1 MNILI
6 GSKNVSKERSI
17 KLALN
22 ELGYTCVNTKM
33 IEVNSLVSSKP
44 LNEETLIGVQNR
56 NANLY
61 NYAISNNI
69 SFDYLISIEGGYEK
83 VGDAYFIVTYAS
95 VRDINGGEYF
105 GKSMGLQ
112 ITKNMYEWVKAGK
125 SLNSLIEKIELNQ
138 YNKKENGIT
147 GYLTSGL
154 YKRDIVDKEAVISAF
169 KVMENYNTKYK
180 ALEKLIHFK

>member
-22 ELGYTCVNTKM
+22 ELGYTVVNTKM

-69 SFDYLISIEGGYEK
+69 QFDYLISI
-83 VGDAYFIVTYAS
+83 IV
-95 VRDINGGEYF
+95 
-105 GKSMGLQ
+105 
-112 ITKNMYEWVKAGK
+112 
-125 SLNSLIEKIELNQ
+125 
-138 YNKKENGIT
+138 
-147 GYLTSGL
+147 
-154 YKRDIVDKEAVISAF
+154 
-169 KVMENYNTKYK
+169 VMRK
-180 ALEKLIHFK
+180 

>member
-105 GKSMGLQ
+105 GKSMGIKLK
-112 ITKNMYEWVKAGK
+112 KNMYEWVKAGK

-138 YNKKENGIT
+138 CNKKENGIT

-180 ALEKLIHFK
+180 ALEKLIHFQ

>member
-83 VGDAYFIVTYAS
+83 V
-95 VRDINGGEYF
+95 
-105 GKSMGLQ
+105 
-112 ITKNMYEWVKAGK
+112 
-125 SLNSLIEKIELNQ
+125 
-138 YNKKENGIT
+138 
-147 GYLTSGL
+147 
-154 YKRDIVDKEAVISAF
+154 
-169 KVMENYNTKYK
+169 
-180 ALEKLIHFK
+180 

>member
-22 ELGYTCVNTKM
+22 ELGYTVVNTKM

-69 SFDYLISIEGGYEK
+69 SFDYLISTFFLLYLIWMEY
-83 VGDAYFIVTYAS
+83 S
-95 VRDINGGEYF
+95 V
-105 GKSMGLQ
+105 K
-112 ITKNMYEWVKAGK
+112 
-125 SLNSLIEKIELNQ
+125 
-138 YNKKENGIT
+138 
-147 GYLTSGL
+147 
-154 YKRDIVDKEAVISAF
+154 
-169 KVMENYNTKYK
+169 
-180 ALEKLIHFK
+180 

>member
-22 ELGYTCVNTKM
+22 ELGYTVVNTKM

-69 SFDYLISIEGGYEK
+69 SFDYLISIE
-83 VGDAYFIVTYAS
+83 AYFIVTYAS

-138 YNKKENGIT
+138 CNKKENGIT

-180 ALEKLIHFK
+180 ALEKLIHFQ

>member
-1 MNILI
+1 M
-6 GSKNVSKERSI
+6 
-17 KLALN
+17 
-22 ELGYTCVNTKM
+22 
-33 IEVNSLVSSKP
+33 
-44 LNEETLIGVQNR
+44 
-56 NANLY
+56 
-61 NYAISNNI
+61 
-69 SFDYLISIEGGYEK
+69 ISIEGGYEK

-138 YNKKENGIT
+138 CNKKENGIT

-180 ALEKLIHFK
+180 ALEKLIHFQ